1 MCFCTNI
8 QVERVEVKDV
18 SLPVQLQRAIAA
30 EAEAS
35 REARAKV
42 VAAEGEQKASRA
54 LKEASDII
62 SASASAMQLRYGNCH
77 KQCVFVYF
85 SLPSAQKEHL
95 LFQPQDLH
103 VLLSN
108 TMNTVLQAKGDIGFL
123 LYFDA

>member
-18 SLPVQLQRAIAA
+18 SLPVQLQRAMAA

-62 SASASAMQLRYGNCH
+62 SASASAMQLRYGYCY
-77 KQCVFVYF
+77 KKYSFLVFFAVC
-85 SLPSAQKEHL
+85 PKRCL
-95 LFQPQDLH
+95 LFPPQGLN

-123 LYFDA
+123 LYFDT